1 MINVGIIEDNKFMME
16 GWSTFIN
23 FEKDMKVVTTHESV
37 ESALESD
44 KMSDLDVLILD
55 ISLPGMSGIDGIKH
69 IRDKNERVAIIMATI
84 HDDDENIFNALKA
97 GAIGYLMK
105 KVTPDLFV
113 QAIRDAFRGESPI
126 TPNIARKVIG
136 TFHHSKIMAEFE
148 LTEREHQI
156 LMELSKGLSYS
167 AIGREIFLSED
178 GVRHH
183 VRNIYRKLQ
192 VNSKAEAVSKGI
204 KIGLIQ

>member
-1 MINVGIIEDNKFMME
+1 MISVGIIEDNKFMME
-16 GWSTFIN
+16 GWSTFVN
-23 FEKDMKVVTTHESV
+23 FEKDMVVVTSHGSV

-44 KMSDLDVLILD
+44 KLSDLDVLILD
-55 ISLPGMSGIDGIKH
+55 ISLPGMSGTEGIKH
-69 IRDKNERVAIIMATI
+69 IREKNEHVAIIMATI

-113 QAIRDAFRGESPI
+113 QAIRDALRGESPI

-136 TFHHSKIMAEFE
+136 TFHQPKIMAEYE
-148 LTEREHQI
+148 LTEREHEI

>member
-1 MINVGIIEDNKFMME
+1 MISVGIIEDNKFMME

-23 FEKDMKVVTTHESV
+23 FEKDMRVVTTHGSV
-37 ESALESD
+37 ESALESGRL
-44 KMSDLDVLILD
+44 SDLDVLILD
-55 ISLPGMSGIDGIKH
+55 ISLPGMSGTEGIKH
-69 IRDKNERVAIIMATI
+69 IREKNENVAIIMATI

-136 TFHHSKIMAEFE
+136 TFHHPKIMAEFE